1 MCIRDRVY
9 PHPRCSEDYRLPHL
23 LQEEPVHPELVYSVL
38 PAVSYTHLLKL
49 LPHKLIL
56 RIRSCDVEIYVLSL

>member
-1 MCIRDRVY
+1 VY

-38 PAVSYTHLLKL
+38 PVPQELLVQV
-49 LPHKLIL
+49 LP
-56 RIRSCDVEIYVLSL
+56 VLPV